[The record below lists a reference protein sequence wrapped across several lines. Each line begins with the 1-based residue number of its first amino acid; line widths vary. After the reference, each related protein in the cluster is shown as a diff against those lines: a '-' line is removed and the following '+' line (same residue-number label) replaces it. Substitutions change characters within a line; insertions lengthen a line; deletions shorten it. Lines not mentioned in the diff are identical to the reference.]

1 MSITRHQED
10 MRMSQVV
17 CFGPHIETAG
27 QVAHDTTQGI
37 EGQTQQAL
45 SAIDALLAEVGASK
59 NHLTRI
65 QIWLAD
71 MDDFSAMN
79 GVYEQW
85 LNGIAKPVRAC
96 VGSQLVSG
104 GYLIEVQAFAYHAQ

>member
-1 MSITRHQED
+1 MSITRYQESA
-10 MRMSQVV
+10 RMSQAV

-37 EGQTQQAL
+37 QGQTQQAL
-45 SAIDALLAEVGASK
+45 AAIDALLAEVGASK
-59 NHLTRI
+59 EHLTRI

-79 GVYEQW
+79 EVYEQW
-85 LNGIAKPVRAC
+85 LNGAGKPVRAC

-104 GYLIEVQAFAYHAQ
+104 GYLIEVQAFAYRA